1 MKKLLLLLTL
11 SAAFFA
17 AAQDKTT
24 FGINAGLTFSDLR
37 GDGYAEDFNYGVNYL
52 VGLSLEAPIN
62 ERLSFVAN
70 LNYEKK
76 SSRQTI
82 ETYQDPGSGQV
93 PDPNDPAFSDFKIK
107 ASTILHY
114 ITVPLNLKYYIGG
127 KKNFFVTGGAY
138 AAVLVNDTYRFD
150 GNKVDNSGDGGFLT
164 FDYGL
169 TLGLVKK
176 LKLTETQNLNIE
188 LRENLGLPLIMDDNL
203 IGKTRI
209 NSINLIV
216 NWPFSL

>member
-1 MKKLLLLLTL
+1 
-11 SAAFFA
+11 
-17 AAQDKTT
+17 
-24 FGINAGLTFSDLR
+24 
-37 GDGYAEDFNYGVNYL
+37 
-52 VGLSLEAPIN
+52 
-62 ERLSFVAN
+62 VAN

-82 ETYQDPGSGQV
+82 ETYQDPGNGQV
-93 PDPNDPAFSDFKIK
+93 PDPNYPAFSDFKIK

-114 ITVPLNLKYYIGG
+114 ITVPINLKYYIGA
-127 KKNFFVTGGAY
+127 KKNFFMTGGAY

-150 GNKVDNSGDGGFLT
+150 GEKLDNPQGGGFLT

-169 TLGLVKK
+169 NLGFGTK

-203 IGKTRI
+203 IGKARI
-209 NSINLIV
+209 NSINLIL
-216 NWPFSL
+216 NWPLSL